1 MRKVLLQ
8 IIIFSLFF
16 VMIFTF
22 NRFLMQNAFIPSG
35 LISDKKE
42 FALMYSLGAF
52 HDIRFLSAAFLP
64 LLLCGFLAF
73 VFCNIKNKKIIDT
86 GRKFYIVF
94 SSFYIAIISL
104 LCVIFSF
111 IKYYYYEIYKTK
123 IDIFIFGL
131 ENDNTQGILN
141 IIMQDY
147 PVFKILAI
155 AFFVL

>member
-52 HDIRFLSAAFLP
+52 HDI
-64 LLLCGFLAF
+64 
-73 VFCNIKNKKIIDT
+73 KIF
-86 GRKFYIVF
+86 KCCFF
-94 SSFYIAIISL
+94 A
-104 LCVIFSF
+104 SF
-111 IKYYYYEIYKTK
+111 IMW
-123 IDIFIFGL
+123 IFGFCFL
-131 ENDNTQGILN
+131 Q
-141 IIMQDY
+141 Y
-147 PVFKILAI
+147 KK
-155 AFFVL
+155 

>member
-52 HDIRFLSAAFLP
+52 HDIRF
-64 LLLCGFLAF
+64 
-73 VFCNIKNKKIIDT
+73 
-86 GRKFYIVF
+86 
-94 SSFYIAIISL
+94 
-104 LCVIFSF
+104 
-111 IKYYYYEIYKTK
+111 
-123 IDIFIFGL
+123 
-131 ENDNTQGILN
+131 
-141 IIMQDY
+141 
-147 PVFKILAI
+147 
-155 AFFVL
+155 